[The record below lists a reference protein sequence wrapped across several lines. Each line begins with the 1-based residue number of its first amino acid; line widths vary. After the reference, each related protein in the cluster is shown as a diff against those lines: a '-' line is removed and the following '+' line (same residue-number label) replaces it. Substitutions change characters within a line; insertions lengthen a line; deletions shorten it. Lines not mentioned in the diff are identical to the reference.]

1 MSDHGEGAG
10 SGEVISKEHD
20 DQNVLSDAEGG
31 GDQLKDSKP
40 EEPTVSGEEP
50 GTGDLSITREEQN
63 LEVLYVNLQEGQGQE
78 QLLEKKKPPMNL
90 LEAIRE

>member
-40 EEPTVSGEEP
+40 EEPPATVSGEEP

-78 QLLEKKKPPMNL
+78 QLL
-90 LEAIRE
+90 